1 MNAPLSKAV
10 HLRIEGG
17 NVLVGDCFAPA
28 AVDVTAD
35 GVIRETGAHESP
47 RRLDAEGLL
56 VLPGLVDI
64 HGDAFERQMMPRAG
78 VHFPVDTAL
87 LESDRQAVA
96 NGITTVF
103 HGVTW
108 SWEPGLRGADNA
120 RGLLAAIEKLR
131 PELAADT
138 RFHLRHETY
147 NVDAEEEISAW
158 LTARRIDMLAFNDH
172 MTLITDTL
180 NRPHSLARMIERS
193 GVSSDEFVRVAERAR
208 RRGHDA
214 PQSIARLAER
224 AVAAGVPLV
233 SHDDANPEQRRWFRS
248 LGCRVAE
255 FPTTVETAEEA
266 AERGDDIVLGAP
278 NVVRGGSH
286 VGWISATEMIA
297 RGLCSILASDYYYPA
312 LLLGAFRLAAAGT
325 RPLGK
330 AWALVSETPAKAA
343 GLRDRGRIAA
353 GLRADLVLVDAAH
366 YDRPRVVATIV
377 GGRIVQLNEPDR
389 FVATSAAN
397 GAEAR

>member
-108 SWEPGLRGADNA
+108 SWEPGLRGVDNA